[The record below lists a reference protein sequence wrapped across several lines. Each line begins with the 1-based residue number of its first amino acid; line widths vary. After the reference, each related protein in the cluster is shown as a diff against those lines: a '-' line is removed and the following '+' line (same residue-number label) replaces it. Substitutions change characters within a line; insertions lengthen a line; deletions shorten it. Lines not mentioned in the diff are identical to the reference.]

1 MNEEMELLSYYL
13 SERSATPAQ
22 LDGARSVLDEAIR
35 SEMARS
41 HAPEQESEHG
51 QRDRRRSKLHRNV
64 LIAAVMALAAAA
76 VLILPTFST
85 SKAHPNITAAA
96 KISQLA
102 DVVQR
107 TAVLAPGQW
116 SSLQLTGELLASV
129 GSVGSTKTPEAKASV
144 PVTIGVWSNSTGTT
158 CTSQQFGTA
167 TFASP
172 VNAQAWTSIGLIA
185 TPFGQP
191 ATGCIAG
198 VQATTGGGS
207 AMTPINVSQL
217 THDPTVLAQEL
228 QLGTTGV
235 ASVDQMGGAAE
246 MESSSQP
253 ETEAILHRAAFARLA
268 ILIVGPTSGAWSGYH
283 QEMLRTMALLP
294 GVESLGRMT
303 AHSGRS
309 GLGFSTGSVVVLNP
323 KTGTATAVPPSPV
336 VLLDPETGAL
346 LEARNFS
353 IPVLES
359 AAQDFVGSPTA
370 AVYANGV
377 SYGVST
383 EWIDPVPGPSVV
395 DQSALPT
402 WISSFHSIEAIGN
415 PNVNGQTLA
424 DVINPYLGGG
434 NSAFDDWN
442 SPTPSQTTFEITI
455 SNPATSVSTVVAA
468 LNSSGLCQSVLVKA

>member
-1 MNEEMELLSYYL
+1 MSEELDLLSEYL
-13 SERSATPAQ
+13 RERSATPAQ
-22 LDGARSVLDEAIR
+22 LDGARSMLDEAIR
-35 SEMARS
+35 SEMAQS
-41 HAPEQESEHG
+41 YVPEQELEHG
-51 QRDRRRSKLHRNV
+51 HRDRRRPKLHRNV
-64 LIAAVMALAAAA
+64 LIAAVVALVAAA
-76 VLILPTFST
+76 VPVLLTFSKP
-85 SKAHPNITAAA
+85 KAQPHIAAAA

-102 DVVQR
+102 DVVQPIH
-107 TAVLAPGQW
+107 VLAPGQW

-129 GSVGSTKTPEAKASV
+129 GSVGWTKTPDAKASV

-167 TFASP
+167 TFANP
-172 VNAQAWTSIGLIA
+172 VNAQAWASIGLIA

-191 ATGCIAG
+191 ATGCVAG
-198 VQATTGGGS
+198 VQATVGGGS
-207 AMTPINVSQL
+207 AMTPINVSSL

-235 ASVDQMGGAAE
+235 DSVDQSAAE
-246 MESSSQP
+246 MKSSTQP
-253 ETEAILHRAAFARLA
+253 ETEAILHRTAFARLA
-268 ILIVGPTSGAWSGYH
+268 VLIVGPTSGAWSGYN

-303 AHSGRS
+303 SHSGRS
-309 GLGFSTGSVVVLNP
+309 GLGFTAGNVVILSP
-323 KTGTATAVPPSPV
+323 KTGAVTAALPSPV
-336 VLLDPETGAL
+336 VLLDPQTGAL

-359 AAQDFVGSPTA
+359 AAQDFVGSPSA

-377 SYGVST
+377 SYGVSA

-395 DQSALPT
+395 DQSALPA
-402 WISSFHSIEAIGN
+402 WISGFHSIEAIGN
-415 PNVNGQTLA
+415 PSVNGQTLA

-468 LNSSGLCQSVLVKA
+468 LNASGLFQSVVLKA

>member
-1 MNEEMELLSYYL
+1 MREELELLSDYL
-13 SERSATPAQ
+13 SGRSATPAQ

-41 HAPEQESEHG
+41 NAAEQESEHG

-64 LIAAVMALAAAA
+64 LISAVVALAAVA

-85 SKAHPNITAAA
+85 SIAHPHIAAA
-96 KISQLA
+96 TKISQLA
-102 DVVQR
+102 GVVQP
-107 TAVLAPGQW
+107 TPALAPGQW

-129 GSVGSTKTPEAKASV
+129 GSVGSTKTPDAKASV

-172 VNAQAWTSIGLIA
+172 VNAQAWASIGLIA

-191 ATGCIAG
+191 ATGCVAG
-198 VQATTGGGS
+198 VEATIGGGS
-207 AMTPINVSQL
+207 AMTPINVSQM

-235 ASVDQMGGAAE
+235 ASVDQMGAAE
-246 MESSSQP
+246 MENSSQP
-253 ETEAILHRAAFARLA
+253 ATEAILHRRAFARLA
-268 ILIVGPTSGAWSGYH
+268 VLIVGPTSGAWSGYD

-294 GVESLGRMT
+294 GVVSLGRMT

-309 GLGFSTGSVVVLNP
+309 GLGFSTGSVVILNP
-323 KTGTATAVPPSPV
+323 KTGTATAAPPSPV
-336 VLLDPETGAL
+336 VLLDPKTGAL

-383 EWIDPVPGPSVV
+383 EWIDLVPGPSIV
-395 DQSALPT
+395 DQSALPA
-402 WISSFHSIEAIGN
+402 WISVFHSIEAIGN
-415 PNVNGQTLA
+415 PNVNGQALA

-442 SPTPSQTTFEITI
+442 APTPSQTTFEITI
-455 SNPATSVSTVVAA
+455 SNPATSVSTVVAS
-468 LNSSGLCQSVLVKA
+468 LNSSGLFQSVVVKA

>member
-1 MNEEMELLSYYL
+1 MSEELDLLSDYL
-13 SERSATPAQ
+13 REGSVTPAQ

-41 HAPEQESEHG
+41 HVPEQESEHG
-51 QRDRRRSKLHRNV
+51 HRDRRRSKLHRNV
-64 LIAAVMALAAAA
+64 LVAAVVALAAVAFP
-76 VLILPTFST
+76 VLLSSSK
-85 SKAHPNITAAA
+85 SKAQLHVAAAA

-102 DVVQR
+102 DVVQP
-107 TAVLAPGQW
+107 THVLAPGQW
-116 SSLQLTGELLASV
+116 SSLQLSGELLASV
-129 GSVGSTKTPEAKASV
+129 GSVGSTKTPNAQASV

-172 VNAQAWTSIGLIA
+172 VNAQSWASIGLIA

-191 ATGCIAG
+191 ATGCVAG
-198 VQATTGGGS
+198 VQAAMGGGS

-235 ASVDQMGGAAE
+235 GSVDQMGGAE
-246 MESSSQP
+246 MKSSTQP
-253 ETEAILHRAAFARLA
+253 ETETILDRTAFARLA
-268 ILIVGPTSGAWSGYH
+268 VLIVGPTSGAWTGYN

-303 AHSGRS
+303 AHSGRP
-309 GLGFSTGSVVVLNP
+309 GLGFSTGRVVIMNP
-323 KTGTATAVPPSPV
+323 KTGAATAVPPSPV
-336 VLLDPETGAL
+336 VLLDSETGAL

-370 AVYANGV
+370 AVFANGV

-395 DQSALPT
+395 DQSALPA
-402 WISSFHSIEAIGN
+402 WISGFHSIEAIGN

-424 DVINPYLGGG
+424 DVINPYLGDG

-455 SNPATSVSTVVAA
+455 NNPATSVGTVVAA
-468 LNSSGLCQSVLVKA
+468 LNASGLFQSVVVKA